1 MQNPRASN
9 LSLSL
14 GSPPLPHL
22 LTADEVAQ
30 LLRTSR
36 KVIYEMTRLGQLPGV
51 IRLGRK
57 VLFRRDALLDFLL
70 EREEPVSSLGG
81 KR

>member
-1 MQNPRASN
+1 MSAGA
-9 LSLSL
+9 L

-22 LTADEVAQ
+22 LTTGEVAQ

-36 KVIYEMTRLGQLPGV
+36 KVIYEMTRLGELPGV

-57 VLFRRDALLDFLL
+57 LLFRRDRLLEFLL
-70 EREEPVSSLGG
+70 EREEQPVSSLGG
-81 KR
+81 KP